1 MNDFAAAE
9 FTLRR
14 AIRNDEKGLPPDSPD
29 LGADLHNLGSLYF
42 TMRRYQE
49 AAPLL
54 QRALDIR
61 TKALGLNDRDTI
73 QTLETYANLLHYL
86 HRDAEAKELESKV
99 KFGNKTQ

>member
-14 AIRNDEKGLPPDSPD
+14 AIRNDENGLPPDSPD

-42 TMRRYQE
+42 TTRRYQE

-86 HRDAEAKELESKV
+86 RSSSEASDLDRR
-99 KFGNKTQ
+99 